1 MIYLNK
7 NFLLSCEELSGTYY
21 YKVLNLLINYVKWK
35 GKFKVE
41 NKFKNKRA
49 TESDK
54 FLFFVKRKLFFFFCF
69 ETNTFEAW
77 RGEVYLFYSLGK

>member
-54 FLFFVKRKLFFFFCF
+54 FLFFFALKQTPSKP
-69 ETNTFEAW
+69 
-77 RGEVYLFYSLGK
+77 GEVRYTFFIL

>member
-54 FLFFVKRKLFFFFCF
+54 FLFFVKRKFFVFFALKQ
-69 ETNTFEAW
+69 TPSKP
-77 RGEVYLFYSLGK
+77 GEVRYTFFIL